1 MALPFHKLL
10 QTLNSGSS
18 IGSAAVAI
26 LASYG
31 TDAHIYLP
39 GIGAFDGYTLG
50 NWLDSGGTTPATVD
64 NPVGLVQDAIGTI
77 HASQG
82 TTANK
87 PILRKPSN
95 NYYWEFDGVNDS
107 LALSSMP
114 FQQADDRCVIVGF
127 NAGGTGLR
135 GMYFVGDTTGWS
147 FVMYLAVL
155 AGGQVI
161 SYYRDDAHTLATVTG
176 SSLRNGLDTVASA
189 RVVSGSRILR
199 VNGVAEGGTNSTVLG
214 ATVLNLSSIGNNPAG
229 ATSAFLQG
237 NIYPIIAIKGTISDA
252 NLLILERWV
261 GSLTGPTGVVIP

>member
-18 IGSAAVAI
+18 LGSAAVAI

-39 GIGAFDGYTLG
+39 GIGTLNGYTLG

-77 HASQG
+77 HVSQG

-95 NYYWEFDGVNDS
+95 NYYWEFDGVNDRIEAAS
-107 LALSSMP
+107 AP
-114 FQQADDRCVIVGF
+114 FQMADDHCLIIGMSA
-127 NAGGTGLR
+127 NAVVHNQYPCYIGRIASPNQLCALIALLNPGTIDAYWR
-135 GMYFVGDTTGWS
+135 G
-147 FVMYLAVL
+147 
-155 AGGQVI
+155 
-161 SYYRDDAHTLATVTG
+161 DDAV
-176 SSLRNGLDTVASA
+176 SVVAS
-189 RVVSGSRILR
+189 SGSTYTANTPFVTSAVKIGNNKRCR
-199 VNGVAEGGTNSTVLG
+199 VNGVSGPVNTTAM
-214 ATVLNLSSIGNNPAG
+214 G
-229 ATSAFLQG
+229 ATSTLNLTSFG
-237 NIYPIIAIKGTISDA
+237 GYSSYNFPGRIYPVITIKGTISDD

-261 GSLTGPTGVVIP
+261 GSLTGPTGVTI